1 LPCDIISLTVEDVLN
16 NKIDDYEKELV
27 KTRIT
32 NTGEAISTVSYT
44 ESRLKKGAKLK
55 IQIDKARKE
64 N

>member
-1 LPCDIISLTVEDVLN
+1 MPCDIISLTVEDVLN